1 MRWRDV
7 SGGRRSNLRIGSQAD
22 VSTAFCRWHPSGGN
36 RSTGRRSW
44 TGLALLAGS
53 LALVAGCSSLRRV
66 HECKRVID
74 TVNGG
79 LSSISAAGADA
90 GANPSTY
97 AQLADAYAALD
108 KRLEGADSKDPALSK
123 SFGAYRELIQR
134 AAKQSRAFS
143 EELDKPTS
151 TPEEEKE
158 KESRLNRL
166 RTQAKNDVTR
176 EAALVRK
183 LNGLCHPQ

>member
-1 MRWRDV
+1 
-7 SGGRRSNLRIGSQAD
+7 
-22 VSTAFCRWHPSGGN
+22 VSTAFCRWNSSATARLPGSG
-36 RSTGRRSW
+36 W
-44 TGLALLAGS
+44 ICVWLALLTSNLPFAM
-53 LALVAGCSSLRRV
+53 GCSSLRRV

-74 TVNGG
+74 AVNDG
-79 LSSISAAGADA
+79 LRSISSDGADA
-90 GANPSTY
+90 GASPSTY
-97 AQLADAYAALD
+97 TRLADAYDALG
-108 KRLEGADSKDPALSK
+108 KQLEGADSKDPALSK

-134 AAKQSRAFS
+134 ASRQSRAFA

-166 RTQAKNDVTR
+166 RTQAKNDVNR